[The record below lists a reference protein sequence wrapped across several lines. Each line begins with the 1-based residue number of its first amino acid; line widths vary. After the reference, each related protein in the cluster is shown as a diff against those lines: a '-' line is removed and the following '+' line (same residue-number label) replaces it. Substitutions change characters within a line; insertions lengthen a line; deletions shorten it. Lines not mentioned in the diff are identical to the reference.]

1 MMAGSRSEKIK
12 LWMKNTIFWLKIQF
26 NERILPLVVFG
37 LNVAWTFLTALL
49 LSGLTLYQFGTPLS
63 SGGEVT
69 LPIHLMYSIIDE
81 NKAYGQNSFRESS
94 LLQGTFDLFSE
105 ISSKHSLQFG
115 IEYEI
120 KFFLEVPDNEKSENV
135 ISCF

>member
-1 MMAGSRSEKIK
+1 MFRKIK
-12 LWMKNTIFWLKIQF
+12 LWMKNIIFWLKIQF
-26 NERILPLVVFG
+26 NDRILPLVVFG

-49 LSGLTLYQFGTPLS
+49 LSGLTLYQFGTFS

-94 LLQGTFDLFSE
+94 LLQGTFDLLSE

-115 IEYEI
+115 IAYEI
-120 KFFLEVPDNEKSENV
+120 KFFLEVPENEKSENV
-135 ISCF
+135 ISRF